1 MTTRPRQVHQLL
13 ATLSHG
19 DAIGNEAL
27 AIQKC
32 LRTAGYESDIFAEG
46 VHPRVARLARPL
58 WDYYS
63 VSSPDTVCIFHFS
76 IGSAASPLIFH
87 APDRLVLIYHN
98 ITPPE
103 WFVGYHRLLTQLCY
117 RGRRELAAFAA
128 RTDLALGDSEFNR
141 RELEQAGFR
150 TTAVLPIVLDF
161 ATYDAPR
168 SPVVERLYTDGR
180 TNVLFVGRVIT
191 NKKIDDLIRAFACYQ
206 RLFNPHSRLLVVG
219 DYRGQE
225 RYLRVLRAL
234 VRRLGAGEVVFTG
247 HVEHDE
253 LLAYYGLADVFLCL
267 SEHEGFCVP
276 LVEAMRFGVP
286 VLAYDAGAVRDTL
299 RSGGL
304 LLKDKQP
311 QEVAGLI
318 DALVRDAALRQ
329 AMLATQTQALAV
341 IRATDF
347 GALLLERLA
356 PVLDGAARTE
366 ARTAQGG
373 SHVRPE

>member
-1 MTTRPRQVHQLL
+1 VTTRPRQVHQLL

-32 LRTAGYESDIFAEG
+32 LRSAGYESDIFAEG

-63 VSSPDTVCIFHFS
+63 VSSPETVCIFHFS

-161 ATYDAPR
+161 TTYDAPR
-168 SPVVERLYTDGR
+168 SPVVERLYADGR

-225 RYLRVLRAL
+225 RYLRVLLAL
-234 VRRLGAGEVVFTG
+234 VRRLGVEEVVFTG

-253 LLAYYGLADVFLCL
+253 LLAYYGLAEVFLCL

-299 RSGGL
+299 ASGGL

-318 DALVRDAALRQ
+318 DALARDAALRQ
-329 AMLATQTQALAV
+329 AVLATQTQALAV
-341 IRATDF
+341 IRTTDF

-356 PVLDGAARTE
+356 PVLRGAPRTE

-373 SHVRPE
+373 SHVRSE

>member
-32 LRTAGYESDIFAEG
+32 LRAAGYESDIFAEG

-58 WDYYS
+58 WEYYS

-117 RGRRELAAFAA
+117 RGRRELAAFSA
-128 RTDLALGDSEFNR
+128 RTDLALGDSELNR

-150 TTAVLPIVLDF
+150 ATAVLPIVLDF

-168 SPVVERLYTDGR
+168 SPVVERLYADGR

-225 RYLRVLRAL
+225 RYLRVLLAL
-234 VRRLGAGEVVFTG
+234 VRHLGVDEVVFTG

-253 LLAYYGLADVFLCL
+253 LLAYYELADVFLCL

-276 LVEAMRFGVP
+276 LVEAMRFGIP

-299 RSGGL
+299 RGGGL
-304 LLKDKQP
+304 LLGDKQP

-318 DALVRDAALRQ
+318 DALERDAALRQ
-329 AMLATQTQALAV
+329 AVLATQTQALAA

-347 GALLLERLA
+347 GALLHERLA
-356 PVLDGAARTE
+356 PVLGDAPQ

>member
-1 MTTRPRQVHQLL
+1 VTTPARQVHQLL
-13 ATLSHG
+13 ATLSPG

-32 LRTAGYESDIFAEG
+32 LRAAGYASDIFAEG

-58 WDYYS
+58 WEYYS
-63 VSSPDTVCIFHFS
+63 VSSPETVCIFHFS

-103 WFVGYHRLLTQLCY
+103 WFIGYHRLLTQLCY
-117 RGRRELAAFAA
+117 RGRRELAAFSA
-128 RTDLALGDSEFNR
+128 RAELALGDSEFNR

-150 TTAVLPIVLDF
+150 ATAVLPIVLDLT
-161 ATYDAPR
+161 TYDARR
-168 SPVVERLYTDGR
+168 SPVVERLYADGR
-180 TNVLFVGRVIT
+180 TNLLFVGRVIT
-191 NKKIDDLIRAFACYQ
+191 NKKLDDLIRAFACYQ
-206 RLFNPHSRLLVVG
+206 RMFNPESRLLLVG

-225 RYLRVLRAL
+225 RYLTVLQQL
-234 VRRLGAGEVVFTG
+234 TRRLGVSDVVFTG
-247 HVEHDE
+247 HVEQDE
-253 LLAYYGLADVFLCL
+253 LLAYYGLADAFLCL

-276 LVEAMRFGVP
+276 LIEALRFGVP

-299 RSGGL
+299 RGAGL
-304 LLKDKQP
+304 LIRGKQP

-318 DALVRDAALRQ
+318 DALVSDGSLRQ
-329 AMLATQTQALAV
+329 AVLDTQAKALAA

-347 GALLLERLA
+347 GALLRERLA
-356 PVLDGAARTE
+356 PVLAAS
-366 ARTAQGG
+366 ARATAASVNGG
-373 SHVRPE
+373 SHVRPA

>member
-1 MTTRPRQVHQLL
+1 VTTRPRQIHQLL

-32 LRTAGYESDIFAEG
+32 LRASGHVSEIYADG
-46 VHPRVARLARPL
+46 VHPRVAHLARPL
-58 WDYYS
+58 WEYYS

-76 IGSAASPLIFH
+76 IGSAASALIFH

-117 RGRRELAAFAA
+117 RGRRELAAFAPRA
-128 RTDLALGDSEFNR
+128 ELALGDSEFNR

-150 TTAVLPIVLDF
+150 ATGVLPIVLDF
-161 ATYDAPR
+161 TTYDTPG
-168 SPVVERLYTDGR
+168 SPVVRRLYDDGR
-180 TNVLFVGRVIT
+180 TNILFVGRVIT
-191 NKKIDDLIRAFACYQ
+191 NKKIDDLVRVFACYQ
-206 RLFNPHSRLLVVG
+206 RLFNPNSRLLLVG

-225 RYLRVLRAL
+225 RYLTVLREL
-234 VRRLGAGEVVFTG
+234 VRRLGVSEVVFTG

-253 LLAYYGLADVFLCL
+253 LLAYYELADVFLCL

-286 VLAYDAGAVRDTL
+286 ILAYDAGAVRDTL
-299 RSGGL
+299 GGGGL
-304 LLKDKQP
+304 LLANKAPDD
-311 QEVAGLI
+311 VAGLI
-318 DALVRDAALRQ
+318 DALMRDSALRQ
-329 AMLATQTQALAV
+329 AVLATQARAMAG
-341 IRATDF
+341 IRAMDF
-347 GALLLERLA
+347 GALLRERLA
-356 PVLDGAARTE
+356 PVLGSPAPKKPNAVH
-366 ARTAQGG
+366 GG
-373 SHVRPE
+373 SHARAD

>member
-1 MTTRPRQVHQLL
+1 VSTPGRQVHQLL

-32 LRTAGYESDIFAEG
+32 LRAAGYVSDIFAEG

-58 WDYYS
+58 WEYYS
-63 VSSPDTVCIFHFS
+63 VSSAETVCILHFS

-117 RGRRELAAFAA
+117 RGRRELAAFAERA
-128 RTDLALGDSEFNR
+128 DLALGDSEFNR

-150 TTAVLPIVLDF
+150 ATAVLPIVLDF
-161 ATYDAPR
+161 ATYDAPG
-168 SPVVERLYTDGR
+168 SPVVERLYADGR

-206 RLFNPHSRLLVVG
+206 RLFNPESRLLLVG

-225 RYLRVLRAL
+225 RYLTVLRQL
-234 VRRLGAGEVVFTG
+234 VQRLNVSNVVFAG

-253 LLAYYGLADVFLCL
+253 LLAYYRLADIFLCL

-286 VLAYDAGAVRDTL
+286 VLAYAAGAVRDTL
-299 RSGGL
+299 RGGGL
-304 LLKDKQP
+304 LIDEKRP

-318 DALVRDAALRQ
+318 DALVSEGPLRRAA
-329 AMLATQTQALAV
+329 LATQAQALAT

-347 GALLLERLA
+347 GALLRERLA
-356 PVLDGAARTE
+356 PVLESRPRA
-366 ARTAQGG
+366 TAMTANGG
-373 SHVRPE
+373 PHV